1 MSVGAGAR
9 AAAVRWVAV
18 LIDPGHRLGD
28 SWFYVA
34 PDGVVHAFYLRC
46 PDDVPRHTAWD
57 IAHATS
63 RDLEHWTLHGLVLR
77 RGADH
82 EWDGRCL
89 ATGSVLATDE
99 GYLMAYTARWDE
111 PGVAT
116 GLATSPDLFRWT
128 KDPAGPATRPGAGY
142 VTDRPWSGRPPTHWR
157 DPHLRRAPSG
167 RLQQLITAARAD
179 APDDA
184 SGAVAVAE
192 RGDDGTW
199 TVGAPL
205 PVEGATREIEC
216 PQVLEVDGRWF
227 LVFSTWPHLC
237 SDEVRAEHGTRLR
250 PGTYAMAGEGPD
262 GPFRLL
268 RPEPIVAA
276 DHPVQPYAGQVLAIA
291 DGHVLIG
298 TVWREDGP
306 DQLCDPIP
314 VIRDGDGLISVT
326 RSA

>member
-1 MSVGAGAR
+1 MESNDGRVSGADECERSLALAGAAR
-9 AAAVRWVAV
+9 ACLLANGLPPTPRNYELWYTYALKNNPALNRDIDALLAAGSPPAESDLEALYETHFGIGRM
-18 LIDPGHRLGD
+18 LGRMQTIGSGLGGRLGD
-28 SWFYVA
+28 
-34 PDGVVHAFYLRC
+34 VVGIVSAALGSASDYGDSL
-46 PDDVPRHTAWD
+46 
-57 IAHATS
+57 
-63 RDLEHWTLHGLVLR
+63 DLAER
-77 RGADH
+77 K
-82 EWDGRCL
+82 
-89 ATGSVLATDE
+89 
-99 GYLMAYTARWDE
+99 
-111 PGVAT
+111 
-116 GLATSPDLFRWT
+116 LATSD
-128 KDPAGPATRPGAGY
+128 DPAAVLAVVKALAAAT
-142 VTDRPWSGRPPTHWR
+142 
-157 DPHLRRAPSG
+157 LRMREQGLGLKA
-167 RLQQLITAARAD
+167 RL
-179 APDDA
+179 
-184 SGAVAVAE
+184 
-192 RGDDGTW
+192 
-199 TVGAPL
+199 
-205 PVEGATREIEC
+205 EGATREIEC